1 MSAIPLPDRRSRRPL
16 VLAALAGLILVA
28 WIGCHNSSRDA
39 GALTSAGVTHLQM
52 REYERAI
59 RDFDRALA
67 LQPGL
72 VVAWRQRGIA
82 YRGKGDYERA
92 LADFDQAIL
101 LAPSD
106 ARLYTERG
114 LTYELLGDYPRA
126 IREFDR
132 AISFKPNNA
141 PAIENRGRTHFYLG
155 NFAQSAADLQRGL
168 SLDSTNAEVA
178 LWLHLARQRLGQ
190 DDANDFEAHAAPID
204 SAQWPAPVVRY
215 FLGRLS
221 ADSLRAAATMVDST
235 GHEQRC
241 SVAFY
246 LGQEALLGGRTET
259 ATKLL
264 QTARTECPKELSVH
278 RAAVAELRRLSVQ
291 TGPER
296 ATATASSADGS

>member
-1 MSAIPLPDRRSRRPL
+1 MPATPLPNRRSRRPL
-16 VLAALAGLILVA
+16 ILAVLAGLILVA

-141 PAIENRGRTHFYLG
+141 PAIESRGRTHFYLG

-204 SAQWPAPVVRY
+204 STQWPAPVVRY
-215 FLGRLS
+215 LLGRMTE
-221 ADSLRAAATMVDST
+221 DSLRSLAAVIDST
-235 GHEQRC
+235 GREQRC

-246 LGQEALLGGRTET
+246 LGQEALLEGRSET
-259 ATKLL
+259 AAKLF
-264 QTARTECPKELSVH
+264 QTTRAECPKALSVH
-278 RAAVAELRRLSVQ
+278 RAAVAELHRL
-291 TGPER
+291 
-296 ATATASSADGS
+296 AL

>member
-1 MSAIPLPDRRSRRPL
+1 MPATPRPDRRSRRPL
-16 VLAALAGLILVA
+16 ILAALAGLIIVA

-52 REYERAI
+52 RQYERAI

-114 LTYELLGDYPRA
+114 LTFELLGDYTRA

-190 DDANDFEAHAAPID
+190 DDASDFEAHAAPID
-204 SAQWPAPVVRY
+204 SVQWPAPVVRY
-215 FLGRLS
+215 FLGTLS
-221 ADSLRAAATMVDST
+221 ADSLRAAAAVDST
-235 GHEQRC
+235 GRERRC

-259 ATKLL
+259 ATKLFE
-264 QTARTECPKELSVH
+264 TARTECPKELSVH
-278 RAAVAELRRLSVQ
+278 RAALAELRRLAVQ
-291 TGPER
+291 AGPER
-296 ATATASSADGS
+296 AAATASAADGT